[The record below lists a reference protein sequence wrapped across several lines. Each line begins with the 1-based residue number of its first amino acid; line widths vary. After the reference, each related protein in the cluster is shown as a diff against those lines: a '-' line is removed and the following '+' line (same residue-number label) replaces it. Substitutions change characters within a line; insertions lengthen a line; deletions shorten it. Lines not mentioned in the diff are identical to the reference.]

1 MFGNNQS
8 AVHTS
13 REREQLKTFRD
24 KKLLAMV
31 RAGAGMAYLVA
42 APVSA
47 LGSRDRLVPTFSTF
61 STSWILNGL
70 SDGEVPGIT
79 LARRGQRQQTRH
91 FVTRNHR
98 RLWLVCHHDC
108 HHSGH
113 HFFISGK
120 LFLRANF
127 TLIIKC
133 KFPCRIASEH
143 SGGGEV
149 VMFEVG
155 WNLVSRAIVWQ
166 FRFIDECVSSKKRSL
181 K

>member
-1 MFGNNQS
+1 MAYMPGNNQS
-8 AVHTS
+8 AVHPS
-13 REREQLKTFRD
+13 REREQLKTFLD
-24 KKLLAMV
+24 KKLLAME

-47 LGSRDRLVPTFSTF
+47 LGLRDRLVPTFSTF

-113 HFFISGK
+113 FVWPS
-120 LFLRANF
+120 LFYIWQIIFTSQLYIIYQMSNF
-127 TLIIKC
+127 PAESPVSTVREVKC
-133 KFPCRIASEH
+133 
-143 SGGGEV
+143 
-149 VMFEVG
+149 
-155 WNLVSRAIVWQ
+155 
-166 FRFIDECVSSKKRSL
+166 
-181 K
+181 